1 MNKEA
6 QTTFG
11 AKFTQSLTKIGQK
24 LGNEKHLQAISNGML
39 FGLPFLVIG
48 SLFLIVAN
56 PPINMQRYNPKTAN
70 FFMQMLAAWKRWAAA
85 NYNAITQPYNLTM
98 GVFGIICVFGIAYE
112 LSNNYHRQHSA
123 TEGMIAVTVFM
134 MVTTTI
140 DKNSNINLNYLGTN
154 GMFVAIIVGLL
165 SIELDR
171 LVDRDRFK
179 IKLPATVPPMVATFV
194 NSLIPL
200 ILNIIVFYGAN
211 LIIVGLTHN
220 NFPAFITKLLT
231 PATSIATNIWGFVL
245 IITIGNVLWLIGIN
259 GNNIVFPIVFTIG
272 IAQTGLNAAMVAK
285 GLAPTHLMNLQMY
298 RVSVLGG
305 SGNTLALVFLMMR
318 SKVEKYKAVGRLSLI
333 PGICGINEPVIFGGP
348 ICFNP
353 IFGIPFIIAP
363 IVNLLLTYFAQELHI
378 IGLGYIVDPS
388 FTPFFAQAYMCSMDW
403 RNVVFWFFLLAVAYF
418 IYLPFFRVAEKAA
431 MAEQKETLAEAK
443 PKTSSLK
450 KALKAE

>member
-1 MNKEA
+1 METEA
-6 QTTFG
+6 KSTLGTRFN
-11 AKFTQSLTKIGQK
+11 QSLTKIGQK

-70 FFMQMLAAWKRWAAA
+70 FFMKMIARWKQWAVA
-85 NYNAITQPYNLTM
+85 NCSTITQPYNLTM
-98 GVFGIICVFGIAYE
+98 GIFGIICVFGIAYE
-112 LSNNYHRQHSA
+112 LSKSYKRIHPEMDA
-123 TEGMIAVTVFM
+123 MIAVTVFM
-134 MVTTTI
+134 MVTTTV

-154 GMFVAIIVGLL
+154 GMFVSIIVGLL
-165 SIELDR
+165 SVEFDRWLD
-171 LVDRDRFK
+171 LK
-179 IKLPATVPPMVATFV
+179 IKLPGTVPPMVATFV

-200 ILNIIVFYGAN
+200 LLNIFVFYGVN
-211 LIIVGLTHN
+211 LVILGLIHN
-220 NFPAFITKLLT
+220 NFPALVTKLLT
-231 PATSIATNIWGFVL
+231 PATSVATNIWGFVL
-245 IITIGNVLWLIGIN
+245 IITLGNLLWLIGIN

-272 IAQTGLNAAMVAK
+272 IAQTGLNAALVAK
-285 GLAPTHLMNLQMY
+285 GMTPTHLMNLQMY
-298 RVSVLGG
+298 RISVLGG

-318 SKVEKYKAVGRLSLI
+318 SKVEKYKAVGQLSFI

-403 RNVVFWFFLLAVAYF
+403 RNVVFWLFLLVVAYF
-418 IYLPFFRVAEKAA
+418 IYL
-431 MAEQKETLAEAK
+431 
-443 PKTSSLK
+443 SLK
-450 KALKAE
+450 SLKRRLG